1 MTKGWPGTKR
11 ICTIAL
17 MCAAMGGGAQAQG
30 STALGVDPILNFNFN
45 GSFSMYDS
53 TGALVGGD
61 NTLSGSIQLD
71 TATFGGTAT
80 MADPSP
86 FFGSHWYAHD
96 IQISATPD
104 LANGSFLANSHML
117 FDWGPATTASACGL
131 AVCDYSIY
139 TQFQIAP
146 AVNLTLASWTS
157 LTSGV
162 PFSVTTTDADGDG
175 IPGNQITYGP
185 FKGFSPAF
193 GGTATFQNLGLG
205 YIANN
210 NIPAVDPTPLPGTA
224 LLLGSGL
231 LGLVG
236 LARSRRNPPHRARA

>member
-1 MTKGWPGTKR
+1 MTRRRLGTKR

-17 MCAAMGGGAQAQG
+17 MCAAAGGTAQAHA
-30 STALGVDPILNFNFN
+30 STAIGLDPILNFNFN

-61 NTLSGSIQLD
+61 NTLSGSIHLD

-80 MADPSP
+80 MSDPSP

-117 FDWGPATTASACGL
+117 FDWGPATTATSCGV

-146 AVNLTLASWTS
+146 TVNLHLASWTS
-157 LTSGV
+157 LTSGT
-162 PFSVTTTDADGDG
+162 PFNVTTTDADGDG

-193 GGTATFQNLGLG
+193 DGTATFQAISLG
-205 YIANN
+205 YIAND
-210 NIPAVDPTPLPGTA
+210 NIPPVDPTPLPGTA

-231 LGLVG
+231 LGMVSV
-236 LARSRRNPPHRARA
+236 ARTRKASLRRASA